1 MLKKDQNPQGK
12 LTRRDFLKV
21 AAVAAGAAGAL
32 VVKDAIAFDY
42 LTPITDPL
50 GAYPYRGW
58 ESFYKDQW
66 TFSHF
71 SRIAHSANCT
81 GNCTWKGY
89 VKNGIL
95 YKEEQFADY
104 PDIGSTV
111 PTYNP
116 RGCQKGA
123 NYKEYVYG
131 PQRVKYPLIR
141 ADYSPA
147 NPNPATRGQGRFRR
161 ATWDEALS
169 LIAGKMVDV
178 INTPWLDGATNRSAS
193 PDQLFFYAAIPA
205 KHHITLS
212 GGFRLANLLGAPI
225 GSFYDWYCDNPP
237 GQPMTWGVQT
247 DACESADWFNSTF
260 IMIQGANLLETRIPD
275 AHYFHEARQKGC
287 KTVVVAPEHSPV
299 AIHADLFLPI
309 KPGTD
314 GAFCL
319 GMCHV
324 VVNEN
329 LYQAEYLKQFTD
341 MPLLVYTSGP
351 NAGKFVRTDQN
362 PYVSHPTTGA
372 PTPNPLFSEFRAYV
386 AGTGFVTPPSGS
398 LTAYNPELLPGP
410 LTYTDGET
418 VKTVFQLLSETLA
431 AYSPAA
437 VEAITG
443 ISAQT
448 IVDMAHDFASNSGF
462 ATKDLPADQKRGGRI
477 IEGAGTNHYYNN
489 DLINRAQILILAL
502 TGNVGY
508 PGSGFDHYV
517 GQEKLWGEEGF
528 FRMSFPNGRA
538 RQRFQ
543 PTTLWSYVHSGTTS
557 DVDGVLPR
565 PISQYIADSV
575 ASGWMPLWPK
585 GTLANGRPPKVM
597 FVWGANYLNQA
608 KGQAKVLNTLWPKLD
623 LIVDLNFQ
631 MDTTAMFADVVLPA
645 ASYYEKFDLNTSDL
659 TTFVIPFTPVI
670 DPLFESRTDW
680 QIWRSLAQAIQ
691 DTGFVGF
698 TDDFAPFGGFH
709 YPSGLAVPPLPR
721 DFRNLVNQFDTWA
734 SPNAALSPANYPPI
748 NTLNVANDRDA
759 CQWLLDSSPEMAG
772 LTIKHPGLEGNPV
785 GDYRFTSPAQVDAL
799 PANSIIKHPQR
810 FISAS
815 EEWTSDILP
824 GVPYYCFQ
832 RMTEHEHP
840 LNTLTKRQQFYHD
853 HAWMLELGEQ
863 LPVHKGPVDVD
874 RNAQGNPYPLRWI
887 TPHGRWSIHST
898 WRNAKFQLRLQR
910 GRPVVYLSPAEAAG
924 RGLRDNDLVTVF
936 NNHGSLDAHLY
947 ISPRM
952 PDGMAMMYHGWE
964 AYTVAGGPG
973 WQSPVTIRIKPTQLI
988 GRYGQMNFRLN
999 YFGPTGNQKDTRVE
1013 VVLKL
1018 REPDNSQA
1026 PWPA

>member
-1 MLKKDQNPQGK
+1 MSMPKQSNATKGR
-12 LTRRDFLKV
+12 LTRRGFLK
-21 AAVAAGAAGAL
+21 AALAAAGGAAAL
-32 VVKDAIAFDY
+32 AAEKVLAFDY
-42 LTPITDPL
+42 LTPISDPL
-50 GAYPYRGW
+50 GNYPYEYRAW

-66 TFSHF
+66 AFTYFG
-71 SRIAHSANCT
+71 RAAHSANCT

-89 VKNGIL
+89 VRDGVL

-104 PDIGSTV
+104 PDIGATV

-123 NYKEYVYG
+123 NYKEYIYG
-131 PQRVKYPLIR
+131 PQRIKYPLIR
-141 ADYSPA
+141 ADYNPA
-147 NPNPATRGQGRFRR
+147 DPNPSARGQGRFRR
-161 ATWDEALS
+161 ATWDEALN
-169 LIAGKMVDV
+169 LIASKVVQV
-178 INTPWLDGATNRSAS
+178 IQTPWNDGGVNRAFS

-212 GGFRLANLLGAPI
+212 GGFRLANLIGAPI

-260 IMIQGANLLETRIPD
+260 IMIQGANLTETRIPD
-275 AHYFHEARQKGC
+275 AHYFHEARAKGC
-287 KTVVVAPEHSPV
+287 KTVVVAPEHNPV

-309 KPGTD
+309 QPGTD

-324 VVNEN
+324 ILNEGS
-329 LYQAEYLKQFTD
+329 YQADYLKQFTD

-351 NAGKFVRTDQN
+351 NRGKFVRTDQN
-362 PYVSHPTTGA
+362 PYVPHPETGA
-372 PTPNPLFSEFRAYV
+372 PNPNPPFSEFRAYSG
-386 AGTGFVTPPSGS
+386 GTFVIPP
-398 LTAYNPELLPGP
+398 TAALDDYVPELAPGE
-410 LTYTDGET
+410 LVYTDGET

-443 ISAQT
+443 ISQQT
-448 IVDMAHDFASNSGF
+448 IIDMAREFANHSAY
-462 ATKDLPADQKRGGRI
+462 ATRLLPEGQRRAGRI
-477 IEGAGTNHYYNN
+477 IEGAGTNHYYHN
-489 DLINRAQILILAL
+489 DLINRAQILVLAL

-508 PGSGFDHYV
+508 PGAGFDHYV

-528 FRMSFPNGRA
+528 FRLSFPYGRA

-543 PTTLWSYVHSGTTS
+543 PTTLWSFVHSGTTS
-557 DVDGVLPR
+557 DVDGELPR
-565 PISQYIADSV
+565 PVSQYIAESV
-575 ASGWMPLWPK
+575 SNGWMPLWPK
-585 GTLANGRPPKVM
+585 GTLTNGRAPKVM

-608 KGQAKVLNTLWPKLD
+608 KGQTKVIDTLWPKLD
-623 LIVDLNFQ
+623 LVVDINFQ
-631 MDTTAMFADVVLPA
+631 MDTTARFADVVLPA
-645 ASYYEKFDLNTSDL
+645 ASFFEKFDLNTSDL

-691 DTGFVGF
+691 NTGFAGF
-698 TDDFAPFGGFH
+698 TDDFAPFGGNH
-709 YPSGLAVPPLPR
+709 YPTGLPVPPLTR
-721 DFRNLVNQFDTWA
+721 DFTTLVNQFDTWA
-734 SPNAALSPANYPPI
+734 SPTPALSPANYPPI
-748 NTLNVANDRDA
+748 TTLNVAADRDA
-759 CQWLLDSSPEMAG
+759 CQWLLDNSPEMSG
-772 LTIKHPGLEGNPV
+772 LTIHHPGLEGTPI
-785 GDYRFTSPAQVDAL
+785 GDYRFTDPAQLNLL
-799 PANSIIKHPQR
+799 PENSIIKHPQR
-810 FISAS
+810 FITAS

-832 RMTEHEHP
+832 RMTEHLHP
-840 LNTLTKRQQFYHD
+840 LKTMTGRQQFYHD

-863 LPVHKGPVDVD
+863 LPVHKGPIDAD
-874 RNAQGNPYPLRWI
+874 NPALYPLRWI

-910 GRPVVYLSPAEAAG
+910 GRPVVYLSPAEAAA
-924 RGLRDNDLVTVF
+924 RGLRDNDLVTVY
-936 NNHGSLDAHLY
+936 NAHGSLDAYLY

-952 PDGMAMMYHGWE
+952 PNGMALMYHGWE
-964 AYTVAGGPG
+964 GYTMPGGAG

-988 GRYGQMNFRLN
+988 GRYGQLNFRLN

-1013 VVLKL
+1013 ITLKQ
-1018 REPDNSQA
+1018 REPDNSLA
-1026 PWPA
+1026 PWP

>member
-1 MLKKDQNPQGK
+1 MIKNKDDLLSG
-12 LTRRDFLKV
+12 LSRRDFIK
-21 AAVAAGAAGAL
+21 AAVLAAGAVGAL
-32 VVKDAIAFDY
+32 AVKDALAFDY
-42 LTPITDPL
+42 LTPISDPL
-50 GAYPYRGW
+50 GDYPYAYRGW

-66 TFSHF
+66 AFEHF
-71 SRIAHSANCT
+71 GRCAHSANCT
-81 GNCTWKGY
+81 GNCTWKAY
-89 VKNGIL
+89 VRNGIL

-104 PDIGSTV
+104 PEIGTTV

-141 ADYSPA
+141 TDYSLT
-147 NPNPATRGQGRFRR
+147 NPNQATRGQGRFRR
-161 ATWDEALS
+161 ATWDEALN
-169 LIAGKMVDV
+169 LIASKVV
-178 INTPWLDGATNRSAS
+178 QTINTPWVDGGTNRQAS

-212 GGFRLANLLGAPI
+212 GGFRLANLLGAPV

-247 DACESADWFNSTF
+247 DACESADWYNSTF

-275 AHYFHEARQKGC
+275 AHYFHEARAKGC

-314 GAFCL
+314 GALCL
-319 GMCHV
+319 GMCNV
-324 VVNEN
+324 VVNES
-329 LYQAEYLKQFTD
+329 LYQADYLKQFTD

-362 PYVSHPTTGA
+362 PYVPEPTTGA
-372 PTPNPLFSEFRAYV
+372 PTPNPLFSEFRAW
-386 AGTGFVTPPSGS
+386 AGGAFVIPPAGA
-398 LTAYNPELLPGP
+398 LTAYNPELLPGA
-410 LTYTDGET
+410 LTYSDGET
-418 VKTVFQLLSETLA
+418 VKTVFELLSQTLA
-431 AYSPAA
+431 AYSPTA
-437 VEAITG
+437 VEGLTG

-448 IVDMAHDFASNSGF
+448 IVDMAHDFANNSGY
-462 ATKDLPADQKRGGRI
+462 ATRNEPDPALKRAGRI

-517 GQEKLWGEEGF
+517 GQEKLWGEDGF

-543 PTTLWSYVHSGTTS
+543 PTTLWSFVHSGTNS
-557 DVDGVLPR
+557 DVDGELPR
-565 PISQYIADSV
+565 PVSQYIADSV
-575 ASGWMPLWPK
+575 GSGWMPLWPK
-585 GTLANGRPPKVM
+585 GTLANGRAPKVM
-597 FVWGANYLNQA
+597 FIWGANYLNQA
-608 KGQAKVLNTLWPKLD
+608 KGQGNVLNTLWPKLE
-623 LIVDLNFQ
+623 LVVDLNFQ
-631 MDTTAMFADVVLPA
+631 MDTTARYADVVLPA
-645 ASYYEKFDLNTSDL
+645 ASYYEKFDINTSDM

-670 DPLFESRTDW
+670 DPLYESRTDW
-680 QIWRSLAQAIQ
+680 QIWRGLAQAIQ
-691 DTGFVGF
+691 NSGFSGF
-698 TDDFAPFGGFH
+698 TDDFAPFGGNH
-709 YPSGLAVPPLPR
+709 WPSGLAVPAMPR
-721 DFRNLVNQFDTWA
+721 DFTTLVNQFDTWA
-734 SPNAALSPANYPPI
+734 SPTPALSPANYPPI
-748 NTLNVANDRDA
+748 QNINVANDRDA
-759 CQWLLDSSPEMAG
+759 CQFLLDSSPEMAG
-772 LTIKHPGLEGNPV
+772 LTIKHGPLEHNPI
-785 GDYRFTSPAQVDAL
+785 GDYRFTDPAQLDAL
-799 PANSIIKHPQR
+799 PPESIIKHPQR
-810 FISAS
+810 FITAS
-815 EEWTSDILP
+815 EEWTSDIIP
-824 GVPYYCFQ
+824 DVPYYAFQ
-832 RMTEHEHP
+832 RMAVHEHP
-840 LNTLTKRQQFYHD
+840 LKTMTGRQQFYLD
-853 HAWMLELGEQ
+853 HTWMLELGEQ
-863 LPVHKGPVDVD
+863 LPVHKGPIDVD
-874 RNAQGNPYPLRWI
+874 GYPLRWI

-910 GRPVVYLSPAEAAG
+910 GRPVVYLSPAEASA
-924 RGLRDNDLVTVF
+924 RGLVDNDVVTVF

-964 AYTVAGGPG
+964 AYSVLSGSG

-999 YFGPTGNQKDTRVE
+999 YFGPTGNQKDTRVD

-1018 REPDNSQA
+1018 REPDNSMA